1 MALRLT
7 GSPTTA
13 TPAQPA
19 DPSAAADA
27 CLDRHDLDGYAAL
40 FADAAARADVHARY
54 AARVRLVEAALRAG
68 QAADRARV
76 PAIYLA
82 AARAAVT
89 LLEEEPRE
97 PVLLNYAGVL
107 FYELWSLD
115 AAAALFG
122 AARRLDPGLANVER
136 NLDEVARR
144 RKGAAAPAFPRAT
157 AVALSELAKRAR
169 RAADRAQPAEGL
181 RLSLCMIVKDEEEM
195 LPRCLAAAAPAV
207 DEIVVV
213 DTGSS
218 DRTIEIAREHGARV
232 IERPWTGDFSE
243 ARNASFDAAT
253 GDWLMF
259 LDADEVLVEEDVERL
274 RALRGKSW
282 RECFYLTEISYTG
295 ELGDGTA
302 ATHTAL
308 RVFRARPEYRFTGAL
323 HEQIAA
329 TLPLHLPERIEAT
342 DIRVEHFGYLG
353 AVRDA
358 KEKSRRNVEL
368 LLQQRD
374 AGQADPFLHYN
385 LGSEYGAIGD
395 ARAALAEFERAWELI
410 EHDPQQR
417 TWGFMPALASR
428 HVRALR
434 VCGRHADCIAAGARA
449 LARYPGF
456 TDVVFEQ
463 ASATLA
469 LGDADGALRLYREC
483 LAMGDAPS
491 RYTATVGTGTFLPT
505 IAIAEI
511 HHARGETAEAVALL
525 DGCLAEH
532 PGFFGLVL
540 PFAAAL
546 LADGAEP
553 DEVVGRV
560 EARVAQLTPTVRFM
574 LGTALYEA
582 GHVDAAEAQYRLLL
596 AAQPGSGAARVAL
609 AEALL
614 SQRRWDDA
622 VAEAAALPD
631 GDAHAPAAR
640 RSELFALLVAGEAP
654 RAREARARAAAA
666 GMPAGEL
673 ALFGAWADLVTSSA
687 GGRSRSPE
695 AETGGSG
702 PEASCPD
709 LVGAGQPRTLGGG
722 LPSLPLDAVAPLAT
736 TLEALLRV
744 QEFDAFEALVGLLD
758 GCPLPA
764 RERRELL
771 ADMYLRRGFLASAA
785 EEWLGVCQTD
795 PRDVRGLVGLA
806 QVAAAQGMT
815 DDAIELAREARAVD
829 AGDRRA
835 TRLLARLEPLAA

>member
-13 TPAQPA
+13 SPATQP
-19 DPSAAADA
+19 DFSAAAAA
-27 CLDRHDLDGYAAL
+27 CLDRHDLDGYGAL
-40 FADAAARADVHARY
+40 FAQADAIADVHARY
-54 AARVRLVEAALRAG
+54 AARTKLVEAALRAG
-68 QAADRARV
+68 QSADRARV

-82 AARAAVT
+82 AARHAVA
-89 LLEEEPRE
+89 LLEDEPRE
-97 PVLLNYAGVL
+97 PVLLNYTGVL
-107 FYELWSLD
+107 LYELWSLD
-115 AAAALFG
+115 AAAALFA
-122 AARRLDPGLANVER
+122 AARRLDADLPNVAR

-144 RKGAAAPAFPRAT
+144 RKGGVSPAFPRAT
-157 AVALSELAKRAR
+157 AVALTELARRAR
-169 RAADRAQPAEGL
+169 RVADRARPAEGL

-207 DEIVVV
+207 DEIVIV

-218 DRTIEIAREHGARV
+218 DRTIEIAREFGATV
-232 IERPWTGDFSE
+232 IERAWTGSFAD
-243 ARNASFDAAT
+243 ARNVSFDAAT

-274 RALRGKSW
+274 RRLSGKTW
-282 RECFYLTEISYTG
+282 REAFYLTEISYTG

-308 RVFRARPEYRFTGAL
+308 RVFRARPEYRFSGAL
-323 HEQIAA
+323 HEQIAE
-329 TLPLHLPERIEAT
+329 TLPLQVPERIEAT

-368 LLQQRD
+368 LLRQRD
-374 AGQADPFLHYN
+374 AGQADPFLHFN
-385 LGSEYGAIGD
+385 LGSEYGAIGNPQ
-395 ARAALAEFERAWELI
+395 AALEEFERAWELI
-410 EHDPQQR
+410 TGDPQGR
-417 TWGFMPALASR
+417 TWGFMPALVSR
-428 HVRALR
+428 LVRALR
-434 VCGRHADCIAAGARA
+434 ICGRHEDCLARGAEG

-463 ASATLA
+463 AAATLA
-469 LGDADGALRLYREC
+469 LGDVEGALRLYREC
-483 LAMGDAPS
+483 IAMGDAPS
-491 RYTATVGTGTFLPT
+491 KYTATVGMGTFLPT

-511 HHARGETAEAVALL
+511 HHARGETAEAVGLL
-525 DGCLAEH
+525 DACLAEF

-546 LADGAEP
+546 LADGVAD
-553 DEVVGRV
+553 DEVVARV

-582 GHVDAAEAQYRLLL
+582 GRTEAAAAQYRLLL
-596 AAQPGSGAARVAL
+596 EAQPGSGMGRVAL

-614 SQRRWDDA
+614 SQRRWAEA

-631 GDAHAPAAR
+631 ADPHGPAAR
-640 RSELFALLVAGEAP
+640 RSELFALLVESDVEV
-654 RAREARARAAAA
+654 ARTVLARAAAA
-666 GMPAGEL
+666 GLPSGEL
-673 ALFGAWADLVTSSA
+673 AFFGAWADLAEGRAQA
-687 GGRSRSPE
+687 GGVALPPE
-695 AETGGSG
+695 SV
-702 PEASCPD
+702 P
-709 LVGAGQPRTLGGG
+709 
-722 LPSLPLDAVAPLAT
+722 PLAT
-736 TLEALLRV
+736 ALEALLRV
-744 QEFDAFEALVGLLD
+744 QEVDVFGQLVGLLD
-758 GCPLPA
+758 ACPLPQ

-771 ADMYLRRGFLASAA
+771 AGMYLRRGFLASAA
-785 EEWLGVCQTD
+785 EEWLDVCQAD

-815 DDAIELAREARAVD
+815 DDAIEFAREACALD

>member
-13 TPAQPA
+13 SPATPP
-19 DPSAAADA
+19 DPSAAAAA
-27 CLDRHDLDGYAAL
+27 CLERQELDGYAAL
-40 FADAAARADVHARY
+40 FAEAATIADVHARY
-54 AARVRLVEAALRAG
+54 TARTKLVEAALRAG
-68 QAADRARV
+68 QSAERARV

-82 AARAAVT
+82 AARATIA

-107 FYELWSLD
+107 LYELWSLD
-115 AAAALFG
+115 AAAALF
-122 AARRLDPGLANVER
+122 AAAHRLDPELANVQR

-144 RKGAAAPAFPRAT
+144 RKAGAAPAFPRAL
-157 AVALSELAKRAR
+157 AVALGELGKRAR
-169 RAADRAQPAEGL
+169 RAADRARPAEGL

-207 DEIVVV
+207 DEIVIV

-218 DRTIEIAREHGARV
+218 DRTIEIAREFGATV
-232 IERPWTGDFSE
+232 IERAWTGSVAE
-243 ARNASFDAAT
+243 ARNVSFDAAT

-274 RALRGKSW
+274 RALRGKTW
-282 RECFYLTEISYTG
+282 RETFYLTEISYTG

-308 RVFRARPEYRFTGAL
+308 RVFRARPEYRFSGSL
-323 HEQIAA
+323 HEQIAE

-368 LLQQRD
+368 LLKQRGE
-374 AGQADPFLHYN
+374 GQSNPFLHFN

-395 ARAALAEFERAWELI
+395 ARSALAELERAWELI
-410 EHDPQQR
+410 EHDPQGR

-428 HVRALR
+428 LVRALR
-434 VCGRHADCIAAGARA
+434 ICGRHEDCIARGAAA

-463 ASATLA
+463 AAATLA

-483 LAMGDAPS
+483 VEMGDAPS
-491 RYTATVGTGTFLPT
+491 RYTATVGMGTFLPT

-525 DGCLAEH
+525 DACLGEY

-546 LADGAEP
+546 LADGVDP
-553 DEVVGRV
+553 DEVVARV
-560 EARVAQLTPTVRFM
+560 EARVARLTPTVRFM

-582 GHVDAAEAQYRLLL
+582 GRTEAAEAQYRLLL
-596 AAQPGSGAARVAL
+596 EDQPGSGYARVAL

-614 SQRRWDDA
+614 SQRRW
-622 VAEAAALPD
+622 AEAAAEAIVLDDDDPP
-631 GDAHAPAAR
+631 AAAAR
-640 RSELFALLVAGEAP
+640 RSELFARLVDSDAEA
-654 RAREARARAAAA
+654 ARAALARAEAA
-666 GMPAGEL
+666 GMPGGEL
-673 ALFGAWADLVTSSA
+673 ALFAAWCDVTSR
-687 GGRSRSPE
+687 GGDGLRSPE
-695 AETGGSG
+695 GETPIPG
-702 PEASCPD
+702 PA
-709 LVGAGQPRTLGGG
+709 A
-722 LPSLPLDAVAPLAT
+722 LPLDAVPALAT

-744 QEFDAFEALVGLLD
+744 QEVDAFGALVGLLD
-758 GCPLPA
+758 RCPIPP

-771 ADMYLRRGFLASAA
+771 AGMYLRRGFLASAA
-785 EEWLGVCQTD
+785 EEWLDVCQSD

-815 DDAIELAREARAVD
+815 EDAIEFAREARALD

-835 TRLLARLEPLAA
+835 TRLLATLEPLAA

>member
-13 TPAQPA
+13 SPAAPA
-19 DPSAAADA
+19 DPSAQAAA
-27 CLDRHDLDGYAAL
+27 RLDRHDLDGYAAL
-40 FADAAARADVHARY
+40 FPEAAAIADVHARY
-54 AARVRLVEAALRAG
+54 AARVALVEAAMRAAQG
-68 QAADRARV
+68 VDRARV

-82 AARAAVT
+82 AARATIA

-107 FYELWSLD
+107 LYELWSLD
-115 AAAALFG
+115 AAAALF
-122 AARRLDPGLANVER
+122 AAAQRLDPELANVQR

-144 RKGAAAPAFPRAT
+144 RTAGAPPAFPRAT
-157 AVALSELAKRAR
+157 AVALTELGKRAR
-169 RAADRAQPAEGL
+169 RAADRARPAEGL

-207 DEIVVV
+207 DEIVIV

-218 DRTIEIAREHGARV
+218 DRTIEIARAFGATV
-232 IERPWTGDFSE
+232 IERAWTGSFSE
-243 ARNASFDAAT
+243 ARNVSFDAAT

-274 RALRGKSW
+274 RALRGKTW
-282 RECFYLTEISYTG
+282 REAFYLSEISWTG

-308 RVFRARPEYRFTGAL
+308 RVFRARPEYRFSGNL
-323 HEQIAA
+323 HEQIAE

-358 KEKSRRNVEL
+358 KEKSRRNIEL
-368 LLQQRD
+368 LLEQRD
-374 AGQADPFLHYN
+374 QSGPHPFLHFN

-395 ARAALAEFERAWELI
+395 AQSALAEYERAWELI
-410 EHDPQQR
+410 EHDPARR
-417 TWGFMPALASR
+417 TWGFMPALVSR
-428 HVRALR
+428 LVRALR
-434 VCGRHADCIAAGARA
+434 ICGRHEDCIARGAEG

-456 TDVVFEQ
+456 TDIVFEQ

-469 LGDADGALRLYREC
+469 LGDADGALRLYRQC
-483 LAMGDAPS
+483 VAMGDAPS
-491 RYTATVGTGTFLPT
+491 RYTSTVGMGTFLPT

-511 HHARGETAEAVALL
+511 HHARGETAEAVRLL

-546 LADGAEP
+546 LADGVAPE
-553 DEVVGRV
+553 DVVARV
-560 EARVAQLTPTVRFM
+560 EARVARLTPTVRFM

-582 GHVDAAEAQYRLLL
+582 GSTEAAEAQYRLLL
-596 AAQPGSGAARVAL
+596 EDQPGSGMARVAL

-614 SQRRWDDA
+614 SQRRWDEA
-622 VAEAAALPD
+622 AAEAARLADEDP
-631 GDAHAPAAR
+631 HAPAAR
-640 RSELFALLVAGEAP
+640 RSELFAQLVTGDVAAA
-654 RAREARARAAAA
+654 RATLARAASG
-666 GMPAGEL
+666 GMPSGEL
-673 ALFGAWADLVTSSA
+673 ALFAAWVDVAE
-687 GGRSRSPE
+687 GRGEPCD
-695 AETGGSG
+695 ATV
-702 PEASCPD
+702 P
-709 LVGAGQPRTLGGG
+709 
-722 LPSLPLDAVAPLAT
+722 LPADAVVPLAT

-744 QEFDAFEALVGLLD
+744 HEVEAFAALVGLLD
-758 GCPLPA
+758 GSPLPE

-771 ADMYLRRGFLASAA
+771 AGMYLRRGFVASAA
-785 EEWLGVCQTD
+785 EEWLGVCRDD

-806 QVAAAQGMT
+806 QVAAAQGMI
-815 DDAIELAREARAVD
+815 DDAIELAREAQVIEP
-829 AGDRRA
+829 GERRA

>member
-13 TPAQPA
+13 SPATQP
-19 DPSAAADA
+19 DFSAAAAA
-27 CLDRHDLDGYAAL
+27 CLDRHELDRYAAL
-40 FADAAARADVHARY
+40 FAEAAEIADAHARY
-54 AARVRLVEAALRAG
+54 AARTKLVEAALRAG
-68 QAADRARV
+68 QSADRARV

-82 AARAAVT
+82 AARALVA

-107 FYELWSLD
+107 LYELWSLD
-115 AAAALFG
+115 AAAALFA
-122 AARRLDPGLANVER
+122 AARRLDAELANVQR

-144 RKGAAAPAFPRAT
+144 RKGGVAPVFPRAI
-157 AVALSELAKRAR
+157 AVALTEVARRAR
-169 RAADRAQPAEGL
+169 RVADRARPAEGL

-207 DEIVVV
+207 DEIVIV

-218 DRTIEIAREHGARV
+218 DRTIEIAREFGATV
-232 IERPWTGDFSE
+232 IERAWTGDFSS

-274 RALRGKSW
+274 RALRGKTW
-282 RECFYLTEISYTG
+282 REAFYLTEISYTG

-308 RVFRARPEYRFTGAL
+308 RVFRARPEYRFSGSL
-323 HEQIAA
+323 HEQIAD

-358 KEKSRRNVEL
+358 KEKSRRNIEL
-368 LLQQRD
+368 LLKQRD
-374 AGQADPFLHYN
+374 DGQSNPFLHFN
-385 LGSEYGAIGD
+385 LGSEYGAVGD
-395 ARAALAEFERAWELI
+395 SHAALAEFERAWELI
-410 EHDPQQR
+410 VNDPEGR
-417 TWGFMPALASR
+417 TWGFMPALVSR
-428 HVRALR
+428 LVRALR
-434 VCGRHADCIAAGARA
+434 ICGRYEDCLARGAEG

-456 TDVVFEQ
+456 TDIVFEQ
-463 ASATLA
+463 AGATLA
-469 LGDADGALRLYREC
+469 LGDVEGALRLYREC
-483 LAMGDAPS
+483 IAMGDAPS
-491 RYTATVGTGTFLPT
+491 RYTATVGMGTFLPT

-511 HHARGETAEAVALL
+511 HHARGETAEAVRLL
-525 DGCLAEH
+525 DACLGEF

-540 PFAAAL
+540 PFTAAL
-546 LADGAEP
+546 LADGVDP
-553 DEVVGRV
+553 DEAVARV

-582 GHVDAAEAQYRLLL
+582 GRAAAAEAQYRLLL
-596 AAQPGSGAARVAL
+596 EAQPGSGSARVAL

-614 SQRRWDDA
+614 SQRRWADA
-622 VAEAAALPD
+622 VAEAAMLADDDP
-631 GDAHAPAAR
+631 HAVAAR
-640 RSELFALLVAGEAP
+640 RSELFALLVAGDVAV
-654 RAREARARAAAA
+654 AREVLARGAA
-666 GMPAGEL
+666 GRMPGGEL
-673 ALFGAWADLVTSSA
+673 AFFGAWCAVTEGAA
-687 GGRSRSPE
+687 GDGVSP
-695 AETGGSG
+695 SG
-702 PEASCPD
+702 DRE
-709 LVGAGQPRTLGGG
+709 RT
-722 LPSLPLDAVAPLAT
+722 PARDVTLPLGAVPPLAT
-736 TLEALLRV
+736 ALEALLRV
-744 QEFDAFEALVGLLD
+744 HEVDAFGALVGLLD
-758 GCPLPA
+758 RCPLPE

-771 ADMYLRRGFLASAA
+771 AGMYLRRGFLASAA
-785 EEWLGVCQTD
+785 EEWLEVCQAD

-815 DDAIELAREARAVD
+815 EDAIEFAREACALD